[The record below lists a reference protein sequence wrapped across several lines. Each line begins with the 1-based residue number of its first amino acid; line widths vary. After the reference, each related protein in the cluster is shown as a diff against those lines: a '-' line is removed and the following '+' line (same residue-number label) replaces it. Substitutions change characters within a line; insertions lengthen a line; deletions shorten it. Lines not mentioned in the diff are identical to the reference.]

1 MTRSSSE
8 ILKRIEE
15 THTRI
20 GELAEAIASKVDM
33 RRQAEDFV
41 ADKKDSLLATADAVV
56 SDVTDTTE
64 DTGDRPPEPPPGA
77 HRKRLSVAVGTL
89 TIGFRLGKRLGEQAL
104 TTGEDVLARMRNTGR
119 DTDERGDQSSGSS

>member
-15 THTRI
+15 THARI

-41 ADKKDSLLATADAVV
+41 AEKKDSLLATADAVV

-64 DTGDRPPEPPPGA
+64 DTGDRPPEPPAGT

-89 TIGFRLGKRLGEQAL
+89 TLGFRLGKRLGEQAL
-104 TTGEDVLARMRNTGR
+104 TTGEDVLARMRSTGG
-119 DTDERGDQSSGSS
+119 DTDERGDQGSGSS

>member
-56 SDVTDTTE
+56 SEVTDTTE
-64 DTGDRPPEPPPGA
+64 DSGDRPPEPPAGA
-77 HRKRLSVAVGTL
+77 HRKRLNVAVGTL
-89 TIGFRLGKRLGEQAL
+89 TFGFRLGKRLGEQAL
-104 TTGEDVLARMRNTGR
+104 TTGEDALARLRKTNR
-119 DTDERGDQSSGSS
+119 DTDERGDQGSGSS